1 MFNLKPRISN
11 IFLLANECIK
21 KGLIGPK
28 NDSRLKSLV
37 NDKTFLA
44 VYFQMSHYYFTFE
57 KETYGKIRFLINS
70 DENPVFAN
78 NKYLCIESSSKYS
91 QVFFLTD
98 GKKMYEVFE
107 YNPCIEKKMT
117 SDTFLIQDF
126 LNDFDNFE
134 TDFYDWI
141 DSIQNN
147 EKGVHNE
154 KS

>member
-1 MFNLKPRISN
+1 M
-11 IFLLANECIK
+11 
-21 KGLIGPK
+21 
-28 NDSRLKSLV
+28 

-117 SDTFLIQDF
+117 SDAFLIQDF

-134 TDFYDWI
+134 ADFYDWI